1 MLLNDQDTRQP
12 MLTLFPSP
20 QFFQLY
26 DLKVLEGKKC
36 PPKNLKVGVTIKWY

>member
-26 DLKVLEGKKC
+26 DLKVLEGEI
-36 PPKNLKVGVTIKWY
+36 PKNLKVGVTIKWY

>member
-26 DLKVLEGKKC
+26 DFKKYWKEKS
-36 PPKNLKVGVTIKWY
+36 PQKKF

>member
-26 DLKVLEGKKC
+26 DLKVLEGEIPQKFE
-36 PPKNLKVGVTIKWY
+36 VGVTIKWY